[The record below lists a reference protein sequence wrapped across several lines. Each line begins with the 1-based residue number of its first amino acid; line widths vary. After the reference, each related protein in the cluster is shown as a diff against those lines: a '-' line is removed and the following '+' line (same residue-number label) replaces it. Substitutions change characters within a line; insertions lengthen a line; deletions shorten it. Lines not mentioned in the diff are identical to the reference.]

1 MKKTNLLS
9 GFIIILFFS
18 NCFTNNHVKF
28 ETEND
33 SLFIAKNY
41 DKKEY
46 FVEMRDGVKLF
57 TSVYSPKNKSKT
69 YPIMFKRTPYS
80 CMPYGENTKAQTL
93 GSSMKLA
100 RDMYIFVYQDVR
112 GRFMSEGTFVDVR
125 PLQSEY
131 NDSTDID
138 ESTDAWD
145 TIDWLIKNIKNNNGK
160 LGMWGNS
167 YPGFYA
173 AMALINAHPAYVASI
188 PQCPVTNWFFEDFHH
203 NGAFFTAHYF
213 NFGQYFGQKRDSL
226 IKEWPK
232 PIFKFDNDN
241 GYDFYLKN
249 ATPLYK
255 VNENLYHHKIAFWD
269 TVIKHPNYDDFWRKR
284 NLIPQLKNIRP
295 AVLTVGGWFD
305 AEDLYGPLHIYES
318 IEKTTKNNDNK
329 IIMGPWKHGGFARG
343 DGSIL
348 GNIFFGSSPAPSD
361 YYRDS
366 IEFPFFSFYLKNKG
380 NFNFDKA
387 IMFETGNNKW
397 QTFKQWPPKNLK
409 SEKLYFYKAGNLS
422 TQTPENKEFNLF
434 ISNPKNP
441 VPYTEALSTGMTKEY
456 MTDDQRFAE
465 KRKDVVTYKT
475 EILEKDKTIAGKIK
489 VCLYVS
495 TNQSAADWVVK
506 LIDVYPDNFKNF
518 AHNPDSIKM
527 GGYEQMVRSD
537 VFRGRYRNSLE
548 KPEPFTPNKITKIE
562 FELQDVLHTFKKGH
576 KIMIQVQ
583 STWFPL
589 VDINPQKYVDNIYKA
604 KEDDFIKATH
614 KIYCSKNNASY
625 IEIKIL
631 N

>member
-1 MKKTNLLS
+1 MKKIHLLS
-9 GFIIILFFS
+9 VFIIILIFS
-18 NCFTNNHVKF
+18 NCSSNNHIIF

-41 DKKEY
+41 NKKEY
-46 FVEMRDGVKLF
+46 FIEMRDGVKLF
-57 TSVYSPKNKSKT
+57 TSVYSPKDKSTT
-69 YPIMFKRTPYS
+69 YPIMLKRTPYS

-100 RDMYIFVYQDVR
+100 RDMYVFVYQDVR
-112 GRFMSEGTFVDVR
+112 GRFMSEGEFVDVR
-125 PLQSEY
+125 PLQNKY

-145 TIDWLIKNIKNNNGK
+145 TIDWLIKNIENNNGK

-173 AMALINAHPAYVASI
+173 AMGLINAHPAYVASV

-213 NFGQYFGQKRDSL
+213 SFGQYFPYRPDTV
-226 IKEWPK
+226 KEWPA
-232 PIFKFDNDN
+232 PLFNFDTDN
-241 GYDFYLKN
+241 GYDFYLEN
-249 ATPLYK
+249 ASPLSK

-269 TVIKHPNYDDFWRKR
+269 TVIEHPNYDEFWQKR
-284 NLIPQLKNIRP
+284 NLIPHLKDIKP

-305 AEDLYGPLHIYES
+305 AEDLYGPLHVYKA
-318 IEKTTKNNDNK
+318 IEKTTKNNNR

-380 NFNFDKA
+380 SFDFDKA

-409 SEKLYFYKAGNLS
+409 SEKLYFIKAGNLN
-422 TQTPENKEFNLF
+422 TQTPDNKEFNSF
-434 ISNPKNP
+434 ISNHRNP

-465 KRKDVVTYKT
+465 KRKDVITYKT
-475 EILEKDKTIAGKIK
+475 ENLEIDKTIAGKIK

-506 LIDVYPDNFKNF
+506 LIDVYPDDFKNF

-527 GGYEQMVRSD
+527 AGYQQMLRSD

-548 KPEPFTPNKITKIE
+548 KPEPFIPNKITKVE

-576 KIMIQVQ
+576 KIMVQVQ

-604 KEDDFIKATH
+604 KEEDFVKATH

-625 IEIKIL
+625 IEIKVL